1 MSSQRK
7 PPAFRLLA
15 VSAMVLALG
24 AASAGAAAGTRAV
37 AMHGPNGDGGSDC
50 GAADPATPATAPAAT
65 AATASDS
72 KASKPPAKAPAT
84 RIKPF
89 VPVRGGE
96 DTGTQAPRWHSF
108 LPGMFR

>member
-15 VSAMVLALG
+15 LSAMVLALG
-24 AASAGAAAGTRAV
+24 AASAGAAAGTRSV
-37 AMHGPNGDGGSDC
+37 ALHGPNGDGGGDC
-50 GAADPATPATAPAAT
+50 DAADAASPATAPATT

-89 VPVRGGE
+89 VPVRGGD
-96 DTGTQAPRWHSF
+96 DTGTHAPRWHSF